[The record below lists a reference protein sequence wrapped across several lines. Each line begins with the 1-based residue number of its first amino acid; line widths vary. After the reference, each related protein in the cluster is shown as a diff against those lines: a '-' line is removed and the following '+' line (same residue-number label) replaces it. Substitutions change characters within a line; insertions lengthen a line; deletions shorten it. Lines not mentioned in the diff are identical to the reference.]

1 MAWLLH
7 ANINRDKG
15 QLGESLKVGPT
26 YKEERKTKIE
36 ENKGIEKHAAQNY
49 PHGNEWGLI

>member
-15 QLGESLKVGPT
+15 QLGESLKVVPT

>member
-1 MAWLLH
+1 MFLK
-7 ANINRDKG
+7 D
-15 QLGESLKVGPT
+15 SLSCILSDT